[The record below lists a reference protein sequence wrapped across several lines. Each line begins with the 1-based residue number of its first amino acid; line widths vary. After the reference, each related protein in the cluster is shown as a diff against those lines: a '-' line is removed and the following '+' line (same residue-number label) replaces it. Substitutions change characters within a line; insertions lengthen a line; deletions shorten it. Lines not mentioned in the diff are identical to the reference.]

1 MNATP
6 LDLVILFIA
15 AFLAAGVS
23 GSAGFGGALLLLPVL
38 TALVGAS
45 LAVPLLTVAQLVGNL
60 SRILFNWSKISWVPV
75 LLFLTGAV
83 PSTILGAYSF
93 LSIPKQLLVRIIGGL
108 VIVFATLSLRGFS
121 RVSSHKSI
129 LIGGGFLVGFLSG
142 LAGSAGPLGAIIF
155 LTIGLPPLS
164 YIATEATSAFV
175 MHAIKLSIYQKNL
188 RVDSG
193 SVSIA
198 AVLTIAVILGTWAGK
213 SAIRHLSVDHFQ
225 HFVQILLLLMG
236 LVMLLFG

>member
-45 LAVPLLTVAQLVGNL
+45 LAVPLLTVAQLAGNL

-75 LLFLTGAV
+75 LYFLTGAV

-108 VIVFATLSLRGFS
+108 IIVFATLSLRGFP

-129 LIGGGFLVGFLSG
+129 LIGGGLLVGFLSG

-213 SAIRHLSVDHFQ
+213 EQSGICPSTISNISSRSCFY
-225 HFVQILLLLMG
+225 
-236 LVMLLFG
+236 